1 MKKFLTALLAVC
13 MCAVS
18 AVVLDVKSQA
28 YFDAAGAPDQHGG
41 GGFVAYDGEIMGWL
55 FSH

>member
-41 GGFVAYDGEIMGWL
+41 GFVAYDGEIMGWL